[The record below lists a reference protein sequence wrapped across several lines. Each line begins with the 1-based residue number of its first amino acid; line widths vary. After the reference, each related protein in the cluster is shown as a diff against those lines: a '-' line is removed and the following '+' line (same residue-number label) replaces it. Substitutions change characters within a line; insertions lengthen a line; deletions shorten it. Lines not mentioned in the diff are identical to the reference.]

1 MYNPERKAAYMEGI
15 AKSVKTRELCE
26 DTFNLAEKYETGWGA
41 DLCTRSAEDLTPL
54 ANELLSLRSVGRTRR
69 YEVLVRYIKWCVS
82 TGVPGAI
89 DETDKIELDEVA
101 AVKKRLVSG
110 PIHLQKRL
118 DSFLLKEE
126 LETIDNLTRCYY
138 WFAFSGVP
146 KKKIPGLTKKNIDL
160 KMQRIVCDN
169 KSYEIYRQSLPALL
183 NCMYLEEFTQIR
195 SNYTNRMPRRE
206 GKELLRAIRASCNE
220 GYFVAES
227 KQKQAEAGI
236 SGKGNLLC
244 FRDVEYSGM
253 FYRMYELEV
262 AGIPPDFRA
271 IYEERYKP
279 TTTSISTAAKKV
291 SEDYYLWKAAFY
303 KN

>member
-26 DTFNLAEKYETGWGA
+26 DTFNLAEKYEAVWGA

-82 TGVPGAI
+82 TSVPGAI

-126 LETIDNLTRCYY
+126 LETIDNLIRCYY

-146 KKKIPGLTKKNIDL
+146 KKKVYGLTKKNIDL

-183 NCMYLEEFTQIR
+183 NCMYLKEFTQIR
-195 SNYTNRMPRRE
+195 GNYTNRMPRHE
-206 GKELLRAIRASCNE
+206 GEELLRAIRAVCGE
-220 GYFVAES
+220 KYFITATQ
-227 KQKQAEAGI
+227 QKQAEAGVN
-236 SGKGNLLC
+236 GKGNFLC
-244 FRDVEYSGM
+244 YRDMEYSGM
-253 FYRMYELEV
+253 FYRMYELEA
-262 AGIPPDFRA
+262 AGIPPDFRT
-271 IYEERYKP
+271 IYEERYNG
-279 TTTSISTAAKKV
+279 TTSVSAAAKRH
-291 SEDYYLWKAAFY
+291 SDDYYLWKAAFY